1 MAARKSGKLP
11 LISVIDAETD
21 PFLHGRRPYPFV
33 FQYRNAFERHTFWGR
48 GRTREEMARDVC
60 RQLVQFFR
68 SRDVPE
74 ICYAHNGGKF
84 DFLFFIEEIEGKIK
98 IIGRRLA
105 LGHVGKVELR
115 DSYLIIPEPLR
126 KAGSKLEI
134 DMSKFEWEVR
144 QDNRAEILEYLDQD
158 CDTLLELVTEYLEE
172 FGDKLT
178 IGSTAMG
185 MLRDLHDY
193 EQLSLREDERWR
205 KFFFGGRCQVFEPG
219 IHTGNFKLYDR
230 NSMYAAEMKY
240 TNHPIGGTF
249 HETRTI
255 TDSTDFAI
263 IEATNIG
270 IGALPVRDR
279 GALSFT
285 VESGTFYATGH
296 EIRAGLNTGTLSV
309 KRVIAA
315 WECNAH
321 GTFAEFVDY
330 VTDRKIESEYARDRA
345 REAGDEIGYQKNQI
359 RRDNFKRV
367 GNSGYGKFAQ
377 NASEYHDYCMTGA
390 GDDLPLPQPKPGC
403 ANPDECRECGKC
415 WTIAEQNQAIVI
427 WKRPAIHKTFYN
439 VAIGASIT
447 GASRANWL
455 RTACRATR
463 LMYGDTD
470 SLLCEG
476 LGQEVPLHPTELGAW
491 KLEPFGPKKLTTLDR
506 VSLAGKKLYAFWIG
520 NECVKTASKGV
531 RMTGEQIDRIAQGEV
546 ISFKIDAPN
555 FKLNGECDFIERR
568 IKRTA

>member
-1 MAARKSGKLP
+1 MARKNGKRLP

-21 PFLHGRRPYPFV
+21 KFLHGRQPYPFV

-48 GRTREEMARDVC
+48 GADRVSMARDVC

-68 SRDVPE
+68 SREEPE

-126 KAGSKLEI
+126 KAGTKLEI
-134 DMSKFEWEVR
+134 DMDKFEWEVR
-144 QDNRAEILEYLDQD
+144 EQNRAEILTYLDQD

-193 EQLSLREDERWR
+193 EKLSFREDERWR

-219 IHTGNFKLYDR
+219 IHTGAFKLFDR
-230 NSMYAAEMKY
+230 NSMYAAEMKH
-240 TNHPIGGTF
+240 TQHPIGGTYNA
-249 HETRTI
+249 TRTI

-263 IEATNIG
+263 IEASNLG
-270 IGALPVRDR
+270 IGALPIRDR
-279 GALSFT
+279 GALSFLCET
-285 VESGTFYATGH
+285 GTFYATGH
-296 EIRAGLNTGTLSV
+296 EIRAGLETGTLAV
-309 KRVIAA
+309 HKVIEA

-330 VTDRKIESEYARDRA
+330 VTGRKIECENERDKARD
-345 REAGDEIGYQKNQI
+345 AGDERLAHKFQI
-359 RRDNFKRV
+359 RRDNHKRV

-377 NASEYHDYCMTGA
+377 NASEYHDFCMTNA
-390 GDDLPLPQPKPGC
+390 GDDLPLPQPKQDC

-455 RTACRATR
+455 RTACSATR

-470 SLLCEG
+470 SLLCEALDG
-476 LGQEVPLHPTELGAW
+476 IPLHPTELGAW
-491 KLEPFGPKKLTTLDR
+491 KLEPFGPKKIQTLDR

-555 FKLNGECDFIERR
+555 FSLNGDCQFIERR
-568 IKRTA
+568 IRKTA